1 MENIASYLLG
11 QGGVLSIVAEKLTIA
26 SIEVK
31 RKIELGVKG
40 GSSYFLEERKEY
52 LGADVGIYSDGLE
65 FEVGELEMRAVAVI
79 VKGDVK
85 GKVNRMNVEA
95 VEEEYKR
102 EEERRTEKRGDLFTA
117 GRKTYEHKYD
127 RIIRQRTAKVV
138 VGGDLEIDSQEE
150 VNIVGDIEAQNI
162 IIHSGGVVNIEG
174 TQESQ
179 EHSEEKH
186 EEKISGLKFGK
197 GLSLEQ
203 KRTVADHNEKQ
214 RQSYVKKTQ
223 LNAIEKLEIV
233 APEVT
238 LEGIDAKA
246 GEINIES
253 DILKMN
259 PMLEQQLKIML
270 DKEEEQTLR
279 FKITNALADTT
290 DAVKA
295 NKETLQA
302 IDKANNELYEINKLH
317 KEGKA
322 SDMALSDAETNL
334 AVLIA
339 SEVTMALKV
348 AKGVATVAA
357 SIGVLGFYISAEVES
372 KVEEIVRGSSAYK
385 FVLNTLQAR
394 EVNINVINGILKAQY
409 TARNKW

>member
-1 MENIASYLLG
+1 MAEDPANNARDIQTKEYCSRIIEAFRYRYEFQDPIIPAAIGVVRTSNALPADKNTGDRAVVRIEAPIIENIASYLLG

-31 RKIELGVKG
+31 RKIESGLKG
-40 GSSYFLEERKEY
+40 GSSYFLEESKQHV
-52 LGADVGIYSDGLE
+52 GIDAGIYSDGLE
-65 FEVGELEMRAVAVI
+65 FEVDDLEMKSGAVI

-117 GRKTYEHKYD
+117 GKKTYEHKYD
-127 RIIRQRTAKVV
+127 RISRQRTAKVV

-203 KRTVADHNEKQ
+203 KHTLAIHNTKQ
-214 RQSYVKKTQ
+214 GQSYVKK
-223 LNAIEKLEIV
+223 
-233 APEVT
+233 
-238 LEGIDAKA
+238 
-246 GEINIES
+246 
-253 DILKMN
+253 
-259 PMLEQQLKIML
+259 
-270 DKEEEQTLR
+270 
-279 FKITNALADTT
+279 
-290 DAVKA
+290 
-295 NKETLQA
+295 
-302 IDKANNELYEINKLH
+302 
-317 KEGKA
+317 
-322 SDMALSDAETNL
+322 LS
-334 AVLIA
+334 
-339 SEVTMALKV
+339 
-348 AKGVATVAA
+348 
-357 SIGVLGFYISAEVES
+357 
-372 KVEEIVRGSSAYK
+372 
-385 FVLNTLQAR
+385 
-394 EVNINVINGILKAQY
+394 
-409 TARNKW
+409 